1 MEFKQF
7 IIYFIEWA
15 AFIFSIYYYK
25 KQPSKPIKYL
35 VLYLGFTILV
45 ETIGFY
51 TFFIDEW
58 VFLSFL
64 KDTSF
69 EKNFW
74 LYNIYMII
82 SFLFYAL
89 FFKWFLRNT
98 KTIRF
103 LDILSGLFLITSISI
118 LIFSDVL
125 FIKYSA
131 ITLISGTILVLISI
145 FSYYLELINSD
156 RILNL
161 SKSVIFY
168 ISVGVLIF
176 HLCLTPVFIF
186 SSLLINKSTPENIIF
201 YSSLLKVGNYIL
213 YSSFILGFI
222 ITAKSNSNKEE
233 TLN

>member
-7 IIYFIEWA
+7 IFYFFEWA

-35 VLYLGFTILV
+35 VMYLGFTIVV

-51 TFFIDEW
+51 TFFIDDW
-58 VFLSFL
+58 NFLSFL
-64 KDTSF
+64 KETSF
-69 EKNFW
+69 EKNYW
-74 LYNIYMII
+74 LYNVYLII
-82 SFLFYAL
+82 TFLFYIL

-118 LIFSDVL
+118 LVFSDVF
-125 FIKYSA
+125 FIKYPA
-131 ITLISGTILVLISI
+131 ITLISGTVLVLISI

-168 ISVGVLIF
+168 ISVGVLVF

-186 SSLLINKSTPENIIF
+186 SSLLIDKSTPENIIF
-201 YSSLLKVGNYIL
+201 YASFLKVGNYIL

-222 ITAKSNSNKEE
+222 VCAKDTKNPKE
-233 TLN
+233 LI

>member
-1 MEFKQF
+1 MDFTQF
-7 IIYFIEWA
+7 IIYFFEWA

-25 KQPSKPIKYL
+25 KQPFKPIKHL
-35 VLYLGFTILV
+35 VMYLGFTIFI

-58 VFLSFL
+58 DFLSFL
-64 KDTSF
+64 KETTF

-89 FFKWFLRNT
+89 FFKWFLKNT
-98 KTIRF
+98 KTIK
-103 LDILSGLFLITSISI
+103 LMEVLSGLFLITGISI
-118 LIFSDVL
+118 LVFSDVF
-125 FIKYSA
+125 FIKYPA
-131 ITLISGTILVLISI
+131 ITLISGTVLVLISI
-145 FSYYLELINSD
+145 FTYYLELINSD

-161 SKSVIFY
+161 SKSVVFY

-186 SSLLINKSTPENIIF
+186 SSLLIDKNTPENIIF
-201 YSSLLKVGNYIL
+201 YTSLLKVGNYIL

-233 TLN
+233 LLN